1 MNALCLLSGRC
12 LTSPFPPP
20 APGLPR
26 GTQAGAAETPAE
38 PQDAVRRGFTDTGGQ
53 SCTVSAVAGDT
64 SAPAVSVLCNR
75 LHVCIM

>member
-12 LTSPFPPP
+12 LTSLSPPP

-26 GTQAGAAETPAE
+26 GTQAGAAETAAE

-53 SCTVSAVAGDT
+53 SCTVSAVAPADAQRHI
-64 SAPAVSVLCNR
+64 SAGRLC
-75 LHVCIM
+75 VM